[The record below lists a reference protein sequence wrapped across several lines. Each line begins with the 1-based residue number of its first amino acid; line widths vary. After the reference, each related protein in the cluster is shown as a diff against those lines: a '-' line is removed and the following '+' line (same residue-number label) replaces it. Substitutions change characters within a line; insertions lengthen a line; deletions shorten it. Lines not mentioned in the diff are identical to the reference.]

1 MLFRGI
7 VNFRAK
13 LSAEGRL
20 SRPIHTSA
28 ALPAASGN
36 SGTGGTLSL
45 TLSYLSLLCAEPAL
59 VLGIVTVLS
68 CLSGLPFFFHL
79 KIVRHHGRWTLFHMS
94 TGRDFLYPSVP
105 EASAVHGSKILF
117 IPLTIKCIPE
127 ASHDL
132 LICIPVPD
140 RSIPTN
146 LALALRG
153 FSARMRL
160 ILPAASGSLATIY
173 R

>member
-1 MLFRGI
+1 MFYFGKTMLFRGI

-94 TGRDFLYPSVP
+94 TGREKTIKSRPLEPKMLSTGRASLYPSVP
-105 EASAVHGSKILF
+105 EASAVHGRHIRQSK
-117 IPLTIKCIPE
+117 
-127 ASHDL
+127 
-132 LICIPVPD
+132 
-140 RSIPTN
+140 
-146 LALALRG
+146 
-153 FSARMRL
+153 
-160 ILPAASGSLATIY
+160 
-173 R
+173 

>member
-1 MLFRGI
+1 MFYFGKTMLFRGI

-68 CLSGLPFFFHL
+68 CLSGLPFFSFENCAASRPVDTISHVHRPRFFRKSVPDGIFKMPPGALLFLSFFHL
-79 KIVRHHGRWTLFHMS
+79 
-94 TGRDFLYPSVP
+94 
-105 EASAVHGSKILF
+105 
-117 IPLTIKCIPE
+117 
-127 ASHDL
+127 
-132 LICIPVPD
+132 
-140 RSIPTN
+140 N
-146 LALALRG
+146 
-153 FSARMRL
+153 
-160 ILPAASGSLATIY
+160 
-173 R
+173 

>member
-1 MLFRGI
+1 MFYFGKTMLFRRI

-68 CLSGLPFFFHL
+68 CLSGLPFFF
-79 KIVRHHGRWTLFHMS
+79 I
-94 TGRDFLYPSVP
+94 
-105 EASAVHGSKILF
+105 
-117 IPLTIKCIPE
+117 
-127 ASHDL
+127 
-132 LICIPVPD
+132 
-140 RSIPTN
+140 
-146 LALALRG
+146 
-153 FSARMRL
+153 
-160 ILPAASGSLATIY
+160 
-173 R
+173 

>member
-1 MLFRGI
+1 MFYFGKTMLFRGI

-68 CLSGLPFFFHL
+68 CLSGLPYL
-79 KIVRHHGRWTLFHMS
+79 LFENCAES
-94 TGRDFLYPSVP
+94 R
-105 EASAVHGSKILF
+105 
-117 IPLTIKCIPE
+117 
-127 ASHDL
+127 
-132 LICIPVPD
+132 PVD
-140 RSIPTN
+140 
-146 LALALRG
+146 
-153 FSARMRL
+153 M
-160 ILPAASGSLATIY
+160 
-173 R
+173 

>member
-1 MLFRGI
+1 MFYFGKTMLFRGI

-94 TGRDFLYPSVP
+94 TGRDFSAKVCPMAFSKCHRPRKHNKIAPGGAQNAFHLARFSVSVCTGGLSC
-105 EASAVHGSKILF
+105 AWQQNI
-117 IPLTIKCIPE
+117 
-127 ASHDL
+127 
-132 LICIPVPD
+132 
-140 RSIPTN
+140 
-146 LALALRG
+146 
-153 FSARMRL
+153 
-160 ILPAASGSLATIY
+160 IY
-173 R
+173 S

>member
-68 CLSGLPFFFHL
+68 CLSGLPFFSF
-79 KIVRHHGRWTLFHMS
+79 
-94 TGRDFLYPSVP
+94 
-105 EASAVHGSKILF
+105 EN
-117 IPLTIKCIPE
+117 C
-127 ASHDL
+127 
-132 LICIPVPD
+132 
-140 RSIPTN
+140 
-146 LALALRG
+146 
-153 FSARMRL
+153 
-160 ILPAASGSLATIY
+160 AASRPVDTISHVHRPRKNNKIAPVGAQNAFHRARFSVSVCTGGLSCAWQTYPAVKIIRIRINCFMAAKYYLFLAGP
-173 R
+173 

>member
-1 MLFRGI
+1 MFYFGKTMLFRGI

-28 ALPAASGN
+28 ALPAAFGN

-68 CLSGLPFFFHL
+68 CLSGLPFFSF
-79 KIVRHHGRWTLFHMS
+79 
-94 TGRDFLYPSVP
+94 
-105 EASAVHGSKILF
+105 EN
-117 IPLTIKCIPE
+117 C
-127 ASHDL
+127 
-132 LICIPVPD
+132 
-140 RSIPTN
+140 
-146 LALALRG
+146 
-153 FSARMRL
+153 
-160 ILPAASGSLATIY
+160 AASRPVDTISHVHRPRFSVSVCAGGLSCAWQQNIIY
-173 R
+173 SVDNKMYF